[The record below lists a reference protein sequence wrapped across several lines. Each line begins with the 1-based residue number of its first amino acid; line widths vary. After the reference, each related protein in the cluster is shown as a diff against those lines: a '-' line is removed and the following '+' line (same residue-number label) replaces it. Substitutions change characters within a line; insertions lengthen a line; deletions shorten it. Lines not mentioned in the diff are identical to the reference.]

1 MNKEGWAP
9 AVYLKRVGSA
19 TGNSP
24 ASLKRLT
31 AMGMQLRD
39 ETKDVQEM
47 LDTEGQGEGS
57 SRKSTLEQ
65 LPQSPPPPPP
75 QKKKKKNYNLLQR
88 YARYHLSKIFL
99 LIFDIFLEY
108 S

>member
-9 AVYLKRVGSA
+9 AVYLKRVGFA

-39 ETKDVQEM
+39 ETKDVEEM
-47 LDTEGQGEGS
+47 LDTEGQGGGS
-57 SRKSTLEQ
+57 SRKSTLDHVSSLNPP
-65 LPQSPPPPPP
+65 LPPLITTYFSVMRVITC
-75 QKKKKKNYNLLQR
+75 QR
-88 YARYHLSKIFL
+88 F
-99 LIFDIFLEY
+99 FVNF
-108 S
+108 